1 MKNPLR
7 FFLIYF
13 SILFAYASAQAQ
25 VSTCVKVVTA
35 AQYCDF
41 LNHIATERDLA
52 HLYNEA
58 MTSDPTTTSIARVGE
73 PGRWYYE
80 VIAGRENFLIN
91 YVNRQQAEASFAGR
105 LQAAGYRLQEEAND
119 NYLSCNSDTFEVE
132 VSSPMLTL
140 VSSSP
145 TSTS

>member
-1 MKNPLR
+1 MKNPIRSYL
-7 FFLIYF
+7 LLTYF

-25 VSTCVKVVTA
+25 TGTCVNVVTA

-41 LNHIATERDLA
+41 LNHAATERDPG

-58 MTSDPTTTSIARVGE
+58 MTSDPTTASIARVGE

-80 VIAGRENFLIN
+80 VIAGRENVLIN

-119 NYLSCNSDTFEVE
+119 
-132 VSSPMLTL
+132 
-140 VSSSP
+140 
-145 TSTS
+145 